1 MINTLPNP
9 VPLAISELR
18 RHIFGVVIIVL
29 LIAVAVAFGIA
40 VSASE
45 RALREASARAADRF
59 DIVIGAPGS
68 SAQLVLTTVYLQAAA
83 IPLLADDVLPRLQ
96 LDPGVEYAA
105 PIALGDSVDQYPVVG
120 TSKDFVTDGS
130 RIRLVEGRV
139 FATRGEAVIGA
150 AVKLMVGATLQ
161 PMHGSAADQL
171 IDEHKHSFKFNVV
184 GRLPKTGTAW
194 DHAILVPIEAV
205 WGIHTGA
212 LSGTSNGSQ
221 AEAHREQDHS
231 AGELLG
237 PPWTNDDIKG
247 VPAIVVRVK
256 SPVDAYRLRAQYQYR
271 AADKSGGDSG
281 NTGGNTRVN
290 SGSNT
295 FGNTGGNY
303 GGNKSSESSTMAVFP
318 AEVLVEL
325 YAVIG
330 DMREVMTA
338 MSFATQLI
346 VLLAVLLVIISALA
360 QRRQSIAVLRAMGAP
375 ATFIFALV
383 WIQGFLIIGLG
394 AALGLVFGWGGSVI
408 LVNAFASD
416 IGFNITPTISYREWL
431 LAASAVLAG
440 SILATIPSVIVW
452 RQNIATTLR

>member
-1 MINTLPNP
+1 MINILLNP
-9 VPLAISELR
+9 LPLAISELR

-45 RALREASARAADRF
+45 RALRQACARAADRF
-59 DIVIGAPGS
+59 DLVIGAPGS
-68 SAQLVLTTVYLQAAA
+68 SAQLILTTVYLQGAA

-96 LDPGVEYAA
+96 RDQGVEYAA

-139 FATRGEAVIGA
+139 FSTRSEAVVGA
-150 AVKLMVGATLQ
+150 AVKLAIGATFQ
-161 PMHGSAADQL
+161 PMHGRAADQL

-212 LSGTSNGSQ
+212 LSGGQ
-221 AEAHREQDHS
+221 AEPHREQHHAAS
-231 AGELLG
+231 ELLG
-237 PPWTNDDIKG
+237 PPWASDDIKG
-247 VPAIVVRVK
+247 MPAIVVRAK

-271 AADKSGGDSG
+271 PAAKSGRD
-281 NTGGNTRVN
+281 
-290 SGSNT
+290 
-295 FGNTGGNY
+295 GGNY
-303 GGNKSSESSTMAVFP
+303 GGNSGGNYGGDNSGGSNTMAVFP

-330 DMREVMTA
+330 DMRKIMTA

-346 VLLAVLLVIISALA
+346 VLLSVLLVIISALA
-360 QRRQSIAVLRAMGAP
+360 QRRQSVAVLRAMGSP

-383 WIQGFLIIGLG
+383 WIQGFFIIGLG
-394 AALGLVFGWGGSVI
+394 AALGLVFGWGGSII

-416 IGFNITPTISYREWL
+416 IGFNIAPTISHREWL

-440 SILATIPSVIVW
+440 SIMATIPSVIAW
-452 RQNIATTLR
+452 RQNNAATLR

>member
-1 MINTLPNP
+1 MITTLPNP
-9 VPLAISELR
+9 LPLAISELR

-45 RALREASARAADRF
+45 RALRQASARAADRF
-59 DIVIGAPGS
+59 DLVIGAPGS
-68 SAQLVLTTVYLQAAA
+68 SAQLILTTVYLQGAA

-96 LDPGVEYAA
+96 RDQGVEYAA

-139 FATRGEAVIGA
+139 FSTRSEAVVGA
-150 AVKLMVGATLQ
+150 AVKLAVGETFQ
-161 PMHGSAADQL
+161 PMHGRAANQL

-194 DHAILVPIEAV
+194 DDAILVPIEAV

-212 LSGTSNGSQ
+212 LSGSQ
-221 AEAHREQDHS
+221 AEPHREQRH
-231 AGELLG
+231 AANELLG
-237 PPWTNDDIKG
+237 PLKASDDIKG
-247 VPAIVVRVK
+247 VPAIVVRAK
-256 SPVDAYRLRAQYQYR
+256 SPVDAYRLRAQYQYLP
-271 AADKSGGDSG
+271 AAKSG
-281 NTGGNTRVN
+281 RY
-290 SGSNT
+290 
-295 FGNTGGNY
+295 GGNY
-303 GGNKSSESSTMAVFP
+303 GGNYGGDNSGASNTMAVFP

-330 DMREVMTA
+330 DMRKIMTA

-346 VLLAVLLVIISALA
+346 VLLAVVLVIISALA
-360 QRRQSIAVLRAMGAP
+360 QRRQSIAVLRAMGSP

-383 WIQGFLIIGLG
+383 WIQGFFIIGLG
-394 AALGLVFGWGGSVI
+394 AALGIVFGWVGSII
-408 LVNAFASD
+408 LVNAFASN
-416 IGFNITPTISYREWL
+416 IGFNIAPTINHREWL

-440 SILATIPSVIVW
+440 SILTTIPSVIAW
-452 RQNIATTLR
+452 RQNNAAALR